1 MNGHTIRMG
10 SLFGIP
16 LELDISW
23 FLIFALLTWTMA
35 VGFYPVELKGRA
47 TTTYWFLGA
56 ATSLTLF
63 VCVLLHELAHALS
76 AMRYKL
82 PVERITLFIF
92 GGVSHIDAGPPS
104 PEAEFWISLAGP
116 AVSGALALILAALES
131 LFRPGAPLQVL
142 VRYLAYINFILAVFN
157 LIPGF
162 PLDGGRVLQA
172 AIWRATGDFRHAAR
186 AASLAGRVIA
196 FCLIIAG
203 VWQIIDGNWPTGLW
217 IAFVGWFLE
226 SAAVS
231 QRQSA
236 EYTDLPTSHELP
248 KQSGHELH
256 NLKDR
261 NA

>member
-1 MNGHTIRMG
+1 VNGHTLQLG

-35 VGFYPVELKGRA
+35 VGFYPAEFKGW
-47 TTTYWFLGA
+47 TTATYWFLGA
-56 ATSLTLF
+56 ATSITLF
-63 VCVLLHELAHALS
+63 VCVLLHELAHALI

-92 GGVSHIDAGPPS
+92 GGVSHIDAGPPG

-116 AVSGALALILAALES
+116 AVSGGVALLLAASEP
-131 LFRPGAPLQVL
+131 LFRPSAPSQAL
-142 VRYLAYINFILAVFN
+142 VEYLASINVILAVFN
-157 LIPGF
+157 LIPGS

-172 AIWRATGDFRHAAR
+172 VIWRATGDFRHAAR
-186 AASLAGRVIA
+186 IARLAGQIIA
-196 FCLIIAG
+196 FSLIIAG

-226 SAAVS
+226 LAAAS
-231 QRQSA
+231 QR
-236 EYTDLPTSHELP
+236 EHMEHMDLPASRSVP
-248 KQSGHELH
+248 KKSAHKLH
-256 NLKDR
+256 DLKDR